1 MLGVFSPDRYVGPP
15 VNATSTVLPTK
26 VPKITPSSM
35 TTTPEPIAIIGS
47 ACRFPGGSSSPSE
60 LWKLLR
66 EPRDILQEF
75 PDDRLKLSNFYN
87 QKKGHHGSTD
97 VQNKSYLL
105 AEDCRLFDAAFF
117 NVNPLEAASMDPAQ
131 RILLETVY
139 ETIEAA
145 GYTMEQLQGTP
156 TAVFVG
162 LMTGDYW
169 DMTMRDTE
177 TMPTYT
183 ASGMSRSI
191 MSNRIS
197 YVFDLRGPS
206 MTIDTACSSSLVALH
221 QAVQSLR
228 SGEATT
234 AIVAGANMLLDAS
247 TYIMESKLQ
256 MLSPDSRCRMWDES
270 ANGYARGEGV
280 AAILLKPLSA
290 ALADGDDIEC
300 IIRGT
305 GVNSDG
311 RTKGIAMPSA
321 EAQAALIRETYMRA
335 GLDPV
340 ADRCQYFECHG
351 TGTQA
356 GDPVEAQAIADTF
369 FPDSRERGEGKLYVG
384 SIKTVIGHLEG
395 CAGLAGVL
403 KASLAVQNRTVPAN
417 MHFTKLNP
425 KVEPF
430 YQNLEIL
437 RTSIG
442 WPEVSSG
449 PRRVSVNS
457 FGFGG
462 TNAHAIVESYDGGK
476 QEATRDPTSD
486 FFRGPLAFSARTE
499 SSLRASIREFANFI
513 KSNPSADLEDVT
525 SILQEKRKAFP
536 VRHYFPGSTREKLI
550 ENLDGF
556 VTEPGS
562 RSNMVTRTESR
573 NTDEPARVL
582 GIFTGQGA
590 QWAGMGS
597 ALIEH
602 CQQFRETINRCEASL
617 AALPDPP
624 PWSLKAELLAN
635 DTSQISQAAFSQ
647 PLCTALQLAMVD
659 VAAAAGVGFS
669 AVVGHSSGEI
679 AAAYAAGILSVSD
692 AMAIAYYRGVHAKLA
707 EGEGGKK
714 GGMMAVGMTYEKALE
729 VCSQPEWAGR
739 IGLAASNSP
748 SSVTLSGDA
757 DAIKEARAVFDEHK
771 TFARELKVDTA
782 YHSHHMLP
790 CAGSYLDSLLA
801 CNIQPRRPKD
811 GCTWVS
817 SVLGDASL
825 LDGGLEAL
833 SGPYWVDNM
842 VKPVL
847 FSQAL
852 ESSFS
857 TGRRFDMAVEVGPH
871 PALKGP
877 ATQVF
882 KTALGSS
889 PPHTG
894 FMRRGEDEVEAFS
907 AGIGF
912 LWANLSPSP
921 VDFAGYRRAF
931 QGSSLA
937 RPKIPKG
944 LPSYAW
950 DHDKTH
956 WKEGRIS
963 RNFRLRPQT
972 PHELLGRRMAD
983 DSEHDRRWRNFLR
996 LSELSWLRGHEFQG
1010 QALFPAAG
1018 HVAMALEASRKLA
1031 GDRAVR
1037 LFELR
1042 NISIYKPIVLD
1053 GDQPGVE
1060 TVFGLRLVNEELRG
1074 DGGRKDVLEADFTTS
1089 ACFDEAAGQ
1098 LEKIAC
1104 GTVVVHLGES
1114 TGEELPPPE
1123 PARQCL
1129 APVDIERVYSSLAK
1143 IGLNYHGQ
1151 FRSIVRAE
1159 RMRDHCKASATW
1171 KDHEMAAEY
1180 MVHPALLDVSFQ
1192 AMFVAL
1198 TSPATTGAL
1207 WTTYL
1212 PSSIE
1217 RITVDPSVC
1226 HDYSSPTV
1234 TADIE
1239 AFVTE
1244 WSSSSFAGDVTVLDA
1259 SGMRSSIQVEGLRMK
1274 AIAEATP
1281 ANDRLLF
1288 AKTAWDVD
1296 IAHSVCIPASTQ
1308 DTAAELALLS
1318 AIERTAAFYLRSL
1331 LAAVPASEIRTF
1343 SPPHR
1348 HLFAAASTALS
1359 RIANNHNP
1367 TVAPSTI
1374 HDTPATIAALHAAYP
1389 TQADMRLMHAVHT
1402 ALLPSLRGQ
1411 TSLLEAM
1418 LASSHLTHFYRHSWG
1433 TSHLNAAI
1441 ARILAQI
1448 TSAHPASR
1456 ILELGA
1462 GTGGTTGAI
1471 LAATSAFA
1479 SYTYTDVSAGF
1490 FGDAA
1495 ARFRDPRMAFRVLDI
1510 EREPGTQGFAEG
1522 GYDVVVAANV
1532 LHATACLAGTLANA
1546 RKLLRPGGWLVL
1558 LEITAPTLKHLLVFG
1573 GLPGWWLGA
1582 GEGRTEGPWASDVQ
1596 WDGLMRRAGFGGVE
1610 ACVRDLEGEVGKHG
1624 CSVLVA
1630 RAVDGVVEALREPMG
1645 AVEEGGVVAP
1655 ERVVVL
1661 GGRTLPVLKLVRA
1674 VQERLGAWKARTVVV
1689 EGVDALD
1696 VDALPPGSAVI
1707 CLAEL
1712 DRPLFEE
1719 AVTDDRLEK
1728 LQRLFGNA
1736 EAVLWAIGGEPEC
1749 KMTVGIGRALRA
1761 EMPHLTLQFLE
1772 ARRRS
1777 DLTATVVV
1785 ECFLRLI
1792 LAADPAVADHDM
1804 LWTVEPEV
1812 LVDGGEL
1819 LLPRLVPD
1827 TVINDRFNAERRQVE
1842 KTVSTRDTCVEMAT
1856 LDSGSFQCLR
1866 ETAQPEGAVIDVHY
1880 STTLSKDCTI
1890 TLGLVRGTLKP
1901 AVALSRTA
1909 ASAIS
1914 RSEKHVMLPDGHSC
1928 THGLISD
1935 VASHAL
1941 SLELVKL
1948 CPPGGSVLVHEAPTQ
1963 LAAAL
1968 RYAAA
1973 AQGISVMFSN
1983 SNNAGSVEGSLH
1995 LHNMATERTIR
2006 SLIPRMVGCFID
2018 LSSSPSTT
2026 IPRCLPQRC
2035 VVYTFTN
2042 STDIISS
2049 VATVPLE
2056 EALTNAI
2063 AHPLNAAAIG
2073 TLINIQELT
2082 GASDISASYP
2092 SIVHWNEPS
2101 LRVAVRPLNPAGL
2114 FKPDKTYLLVG
2125 LTGEIGRTLTTFMIS
2140 NGARHIALASRSAT
2154 TNIDSAWLSSTAS
2167 YGATVNVFN
2176 MDVTDR
2182 SSVHTVHAAICATM
2196 PPIAGVCNGAMV
2208 LHDTL
2213 FAAMDARSLNAV
2225 LAPKVAGTRHL
2236 SDLFAAPTLDFFV
2249 LFSSLASVV
2258 GNPGQA
2264 NYHAANLFVAGLAAA
2279 RRARGLAASV
2289 MHVGMVADVGYVA
2302 RAGREVEERLRGEAF
2317 LGLSEGDLC
2326 ALFAEAVGG
2335 ARLAA
2340 DGGEEGGW
2348 DVVAGLDVFV
2358 EKPGV
2363 RRPHW
2368 AGNPRLAHFV
2378 RGEEDGGGGGGA
2390 AAAAAVVRDVG
2401 QRLDEVG
2408 GEGEDAAAA
2417 VVQEALLGT
2426 VEVMLQMAPGTA
2438 DAGASLLALGMDS
2451 LVAVEIRA
2459 WFLKKVGVDVSVL
2472 RLLGGETVAAICRDV
2487 AGRYMAAKASGQ

>member
-1 MLGVFSPDRYVGPP
+1 
-15 VNATSTVLPTK
+15 
-26 VPKITPSSM
+26 M

-47 ACRFPGGSSSPSE
+47 GCRFPGGSSSPSE

-75 PDDRLKLSNFYN
+75 PNDRLKLSNFYN

-131 RILLETVY
+131 RLLLETVY

-234 AIVAGANMLLDAS
+234 AIVAGANMLLDAT

-300 IIRGT
+300 VIRGT

-321 EAQAALIRETYMRA
+321 EAQAALIRETYRRA

-356 GDPVEAQAIADTF
+356 GDPVEAQAIANTF
-369 FPDSRERGEGKLYVG
+369 FADSQERGEGKLYVG

-417 MHFTKLNP
+417 MHFTTLNP

-437 RTSIG
+437 RDSIG
-442 WPEVSSG
+442 WPETSSG

-462 TNAHAIVESYDGGK
+462 TNAHAIVESYDGEK
-476 QEATRDPTSD
+476 QELTQDPTPD
-486 FFRGPLAFSARTE
+486 CFRGPLVFSARTDQ
-499 SSLRASIREFANFI
+499 SLHASIRAFANFI

-525 SILQEKRKAFP
+525 SVLQEKRKAFP
-536 VRHYFPGSTREKLI
+536 VRHYFSASTREKLI
-550 ENLDGF
+550 ERLDGF
-556 VTEPGS
+556 VTELGS
-562 RSNMVTRTESR
+562 RSNLVTRAESR

-602 CQQFRETINRCEASL
+602 CQLFRETINRCEASL

-635 DTSQISQAAFSQ
+635 DLSRISQAAFSQ

-692 AMAIAYYRGVHAKLA
+692 AMAIAYYRGFHAKLA

-714 GGMMAVGMTYEKALE
+714 GGMMAVGMTYAKALE

-757 DAIKEARAVFDEHK
+757 DAIKEAKAVFDEHK

-790 CAGSYLDSLLA
+790 CAGPYLDSLLA
-801 CNIQPRRPKD
+801 CNIKPRRPKD

-817 SVLGDASL
+817 SVLGDVSL
-825 LDGGLEAL
+825 LNGSLEAL
-833 SGPYWVDNM
+833 AGQYWVDNM

-857 TGRRFDMAVEVGPH
+857 TGRTFDMAVEVGPH

-889 PPHTG
+889 PPYTG
-894 FMRRGEDEVEAFS
+894 LMRRGEDEVEAFS

-931 QGSSLA
+931 HGSSVA

-996 LSELSWLRGHEFQG
+996 LSELPWLRGHEFQG

-1042 NISIYKPIVLD
+1042 NISIYKPIALD

-1060 TVFGLRLVNEELRG
+1060 TVFALRLVNEELRG
-1074 DGGRKDVLEADFTTS
+1074 DGGRKEVLEADFTTS

-1123 PARQCL
+1123 PTRQCL
-1129 APVDIERVYSSLAK
+1129 APVDIERVYSSLAN

-1151 FRSIVRAE
+1151 FRSMVRAE

-1171 KDHEMAAEY
+1171 QDHEMAAEY

-1217 RITVDPSVC
+1217 RITVDPSAR
-1226 HDYSSPTV
+1226 HDYSAPAV

-1244 WSSSSFAGDVTVLDA
+1244 WSSSSFAGDLTVLDA
-1259 SGMRSSIQVEGLRMK
+1259 SGTRSSIQVEGLRMK

-1296 IAHSVCIPASTQ
+1296 IAHGVCVPASNQ
-1308 DTAAELALLS
+1308 DTAAELELLS

-1331 LAAVPASEIRTF
+1331 LAAVPASEIPTF

-1348 HLFAAASTALS
+1348 HLFAAAAAALS
-1359 RIANNHNP
+1359 RIRDGHNP
-1367 TVAPSTI
+1367 TVPPSRL
-1374 HDTPATIAALHAAYP
+1374 HDDTPATIAALHAQYP
-1389 TQADMRLMHAVHT
+1389 SQADMALMRAVHT
-1402 ALLPSLRGQ
+1402 ALLPSIRGT

-1418 LASSHLTHFYRHSWG
+1418 LASSHLTHFYRRSWG
-1433 TSHLNAAI
+1433 TAYLNAAI
-1441 ARILAQI
+1441 ARILQQI
-1448 TSAHPASR
+1448 TYKHPRAH

-1462 GTGGTTGAI
+1462 GTGGTTAAI
-1471 LAATSAFA
+1471 LAAASAFA

-1495 ARFRDPRMAFRVLDI
+1495 RRFRDPRIAFRVLDI
-1510 EREPGTQGFAEG
+1510 EREPRAQGFAEA

-1532 LHATACLAGTLANA
+1532 LHATGDLKATVAHA

-1558 LEITAPTLKHLLVFG
+1558 LEITAMTLKHLLVFG
-1573 GLPGWWLGA
+1573 GLPGWWLGV
-1582 GEGRTEGPWASDVQ
+1582 GEGRVEGPWVSDVQ
-1596 WDGLMRRAGFGGVE
+1596 WDGLLRRAGFAGVE
-1610 ACVRDLEGEVGKHG
+1610 AVVRDLEGEVGAHG

-1630 RAVDGVVEALREPMG
+1630 RAVDGTVAALREPVA
-1645 AVEEGGVVAP
+1645 AVGEGEGVVAPP
-1655 ERVVVL
+1655 ERVVVV
-1661 GGRTLPVLKLVRA
+1661 GGKTLPVLKLVRA
-1674 VQERLGAWKARTVVV
+1674 VQERLAAWKARTVVV

-1696 VDALPPGSAVI
+1696 VDALPPGSSVI

-1719 AVTDDRLEK
+1719 TVTDDTLERLR
-1728 LQRLFGNA
+1728 RLFGNA
-1736 EAVLWAIGGEPEC
+1736 KAVLWAIGGEPES

-1772 ARRRS
+1772 ARKRS

-1785 ECFLRLI
+1785 ECFLRLV
-1792 LAADPAVADHDM
+1792 LAAEPAVAEHDM

-1812 LVDGGEL
+1812 VVDGGAL

-1856 LDSGSFQCLR
+1856 LDSGTFQCLR
-1866 ETAQPEGAVIDVHY
+1866 ETAQPEEAVIDVHY
-1880 STTLSKDCTI
+1880 STTLSKDSTI

-1928 THGLISD
+1928 THNLISD

-1941 SLELVKL
+1941 ALELVKIA
-1948 CPPGGSVLVHEAPTQ
+1948 PPGGSVLVHEAPTQ

-1968 RYAAA
+1968 
-1973 AQGISVMFSN
+1973 
-1983 SNNAGSVEGSLH
+1983 
-1995 LHNMATERTIR
+1995 
-2006 SLIPRMVGCFID
+2006 
-2018 LSSSPSTT
+2018 
-2026 IPRCLPQRC
+2026 
-2035 VVYTFTN
+2035 

-2063 AHPLNAAAIG
+2063 AHPLKEG
-2073 TLINIQELT
+2073 TLINIQELPGTSNIGT
-2082 GASDISASYP
+2082 GYP
-2092 SIVHWNEPS
+2092 NIVHWNSTS
-2101 LRVAVRPLNPAGL
+2101 LHVAIQPLNPANL

-2125 LTGEIGRTLTTFMIS
+2125 LTGAIGRTLTTFMLA
-2140 NGARHIALASRSAT
+2140 NGARHIALASRNATANFNPTAWPSAP
-2154 TNIDSAWLSSTAS
+2154 
-2167 YGATVNVFN
+2167 GATIRAFTL
-2176 MDVTDR
+2176 DVTNPA
-2182 SSVHTVHAAICATM
+2182 SVAAAHAAIRAAAM
-2196 PPIAGVCNGAMV
+2196 PSIAGIANGAMV
-2208 LHDTL
+2208 LRDAL
-2213 FAAMDARSLNAV
+2213 FASTSAATLHAV
-2225 LAPKVAGTRHL
+2225 LAPKVTGTRNL
-2236 SDLFAAPTLDFFV
+2236 ASIFATSSSPSSSSPSSPPLDFLI
-2249 LFSSLASVV
+2249 LFSSLASIV

-2264 NYHAANLFVAGLAAA
+2264 AYHAANLYMAAA
-2279 RRARGLAASV
+2279 AAQLRRERGVPAAV
-2289 MHVGMVADVGYVA
+2289 MHVGMVADVG
-2302 RAGREVEERLRGEAF
+2302 R
-2317 LGLSEGDLC
+2317 
-2326 ALFAEAVGG
+2326 
-2335 ARLAA
+2335 
-2340 DGGEEGGW
+2340 
-2348 DVVAGLDVFV
+2348 
-2358 EKPGV
+2358 
-2363 RRPHW
+2363 
-2368 AGNPRLAHFV
+2368 
-2378 RGEEDGGGGGGA
+2378 
-2390 AAAAAVVRDVG
+2390 
-2401 QRLDEVG
+2401 
-2408 GEGEDAAAA
+2408 
-2417 VVQEALLGT
+2417 
-2426 VEVMLQMAPGTA
+2426 
-2438 DAGASLLALGMDS
+2438 
-2451 LVAVEIRA
+2451 
-2459 WFLKKVGVDVSVL
+2459 
-2472 RLLGGETVAAICRDV
+2472 
-2487 AGRYMAAKASGQ
+2487 